1 MLSPD
6 NSNTEET
13 AIEFCEREYPEMMV
27 LFKEIQEEDYTVFAS
42 KQKDYGPGNIALGT
56 TLSTEADRRMS
67 LTGLIIRMNDKIQR
81 LLNLVVKTNRNPEN
95 ESISDAFMDL
105 SVYGIIAR
113 IVKDGKWAK

>member
-1 MLSPD
+1 MSSPS
-6 NSNTEET
+6 NSKPEET
-13 AIEFCEREYPEMMV
+13 AIEFCVREYPEMMV
-27 LFKEIQEEDYTVFAS
+27 LFKEIQAEDYAIFAS

-81 LLNLVVKTNRNPEN
+81 LLNLVVKTNRAPEN
-95 ESISDAFMDL
+95 ESIADAFMDL

-113 IVKDGKWAK
+113 IVKEGKWAK